1 MGLVLGVCAP
11 SLPLL
16 GAPRWGGPLLLGLAW
31 LLSWGGSLPCCSV
44 VALACCGRGV
54 GCLGA
59 CLRARSPCSPP
70 PALPWSLLLGRAPPR
85 APLLSCRRLLL
96 LCRWHSCT
104 VPSFAGGVGAVA
116 WHSSDPTPHRSLAA
130 EPRLLSC
137 VACCCD
143 GSILLSSFAVPFVA
157 PSVMFVATYA
167 CNMWQH
173 LSRWHSPCAAVAG
186 GVGAVA
192 WPSSDPPHSLAELPL
207 VTFECAYIHFH
218 RYWPLPPCCRAGLAL
233 LRPPGPCLPPWP
245 LWVLAAS
252 LALPCSAPALL
263 ALLVGL
269 WRGSALLSGAQPTH
283 APVHPLAVLLQ
294 NRPEV
299 QSPAYIPLWGWPS
312 T

>member
-11 SLPLL
+11 SFAAAWGPSLGWGFAPAAWLGLAPFLGWLP
-16 GAPRWGGPLLLGLAW
+16 PLLLGGRPCLLRSGGRVPRCLLA
-31 LLSWGGSLPCCSV
+31 CSV
-44 VALACCGRGV
+44 AVLAAARLALV
-54 GCLGA
+54 SP
-59 CLRARSPCSPP
+59 ARP
-70 PALPWSLLLGRAPPR
+70 GPPR

-116 WHSSDPTPHRSLAA
+116 WHSSDPTPH
-130 EPRLLSC
+130 
-137 VACCCD
+137 
-143 GSILLSSFAVPFVA
+143 
-157 PSVMFVATYA
+157 
-167 CNMWQH
+167 
-173 LSRWHSPCAAVAG
+173 
-186 GVGAVA
+186 
-192 WPSSDPPHSLAELPL
+192 SLAELPL
-207 VTFECAYIHFH
+207 VTFECVYIHFH

-269 WRGSALLSGAQPTH
+269 WRGSALLSDTQPTH

-312 T
+312 TSSF